1 MAANPKYS
9 DVAVNAEANALGAL
23 LNSGYLEIYAGA
35 QPTNADTAIAGQAN
49 LATLTFAATA
59 FGGAA
64 AGVITAN
71 ALGLMRPR
79 MRPARQRGFGASR
92 RGMSLVLGTSRRCGS
107 MTGTLRPVRLI

>member
-59 FGGAA
+59 FGG
-64 AGVITAN
+64 G
-71 ALGLMRPR
+71 GGGCHHGEC
-79 MRPARQRGFGASR
+79 ARG
-92 RGMSLVLGTSRRCGS
+92 
-107 MTGTLRPVRLI
+107 